1 MDFRGHFATATGR
14 CHPLT
19 VLDDHS
25 RYALGLAACADE
37 RAATVHDRLRAIF
50 RRYAGC
56 PRRC

>member
-25 RYALGLAACADE
+25 RYALALTACADE
-37 RAATVHDRLRAIF
+37 RAVTVQDRLRAIF
-50 RRYAGC
+50 RR
-56 PRRC
+56 